1 MKTADELWTALVVH
15 DANGASVISAIEA
28 RDAEWRRLVEEA
40 QAESTKYRVA
50 LAEGAEEE
58 GRLRLAWDAARRER
72 IEAQAERDRLKGELS
87 EARRLIAGRHGA
99 FESSNAMEKWDAEC
113 ESFAAPPAEHPY
125 PGHCLECS
133 PMQIPQGMATAPPA
147 EKARVVSWKV
157 ELDEAEQA
165 QPSVAHAKQVASQD
179 AHAAEQAQGEGALTL
194 EMLDEVLRDHIN
206 DEYNRSTELA
216 KRVGVLETWL
226 REFKASA
233 NEPVPVPQVRLA
245 MGYGAVGR
253 ELMKWKELAAPPPPE
268 AAGPAGTFSPVP
280 GDTNSPWCQHCGLHI
295 SRHRAPTATTGVLC
309 PVALNAEAAGPGHR
323 FICSSGF
330 DDNCGPSCVCKE
342 CDHRLG
348 GHAVPPIPEGTR

>member
-1 MKTADELWTALVVH
+1 MSAGDDHLRTLRDLRVSL
-15 DANGASVISAIEA
+15 DQANK
-28 RDAEWRRLVEEA
+28 RCTEWHHLVEEA
-40 QAESTKYRVA
+40 KGERD
-50 LAEGAEEE
+50 
-58 GRLRLAWDAARRER
+58 RLKSLLEFSAGLLKAKGTE
-72 IEAQAERDRLKGELS
+72 IDRLKGELA
-87 EARRLIAGRHGA
+87 EAREQVSDAHHRMGWIEIGMRNTEDALRKDLTEAERLIDLGIANSGLWPELRAQYRA
-99 FESSNAMEKWDAEC
+99 FRA
-113 ESFAAPPAEHPY
+113 
-125 PGHCLECS
+125 
-133 PMQIPQGMATAPPA
+133 APPA

-179 AHAAEQAQGEGALTL
+179 AHASEQAQGEGALTL